1 MPSWTDRRHTN
12 VGDGGRRGPRPL
24 RRFWPRRTLTA
35 ALVLCGLLCP
45 LSLLVAV
52 QDAPTVSPAKPTT
65 YRLSGVVLD
74 SARAPVLEAEVTL
87 IEAGVGRPPVV
98 NDSAGGLFP
107 RGANPGSNSPP
118 ARPPGSLPAKLGRH
132 AAA

>member
-1 MPSWTDRRHTN
+1 MPSWTDRRDTHGGN
-12 VGDGGRRGPRPL
+12 GGRRGLRPL

-87 IEAGVGRPPVV
+87 IEAGVVRRP
-98 NDSAGGLFP
+98 GGN
-107 RGANPGSNSPP
+107 RSG
-118 ARPPGSLPAKLGRH
+118 
-132 AAA
+132 